1 MNKALV
7 NLFSCLN
14 NSDIQ
19 YFLLT
24 DFNGDL
30 RSRDIDLYVDAKS
43 RIAFEKI
50 IYELGWYKR
59 KEPAHHINHHFFLSP
74 LSNIYLD
81 VKFELSFVSAPHEC
95 QNYYYTEEASKH
107 SYLNSQNMRR
117 PSAYDAVMLY
127 AAHLAYKE
135 RGKLET
141 KHKSYL
147 AGYINELEQEYH
159 SLPHEVYQM
168 QKWLEECFPSK
179 TQVLQ
184 EILQPY
190 FMTEHKKMVRRK
202 KAYNIGWGAKV
213 LFLGTDGS
221 GKSTLIK
228 AVKEKLVLKNKQLYL
243 GTGEQGW
250 TSAKMKK
257 LINWK
262 TRNRVLN
269 KLAGIFKSYFFLPV
283 EFLLRIVPVKAKSK
297 YSVVLID
304 RIPGKVF
311 LEKGTGKSL
320 LYKTILPR
328 PDLVFYLHADQEV
341 LKKRKPLEYSPERS
355 MKDAEKFRMVADKV
369 SDGQYISID
378 TSKLSVT
385 EASDLILSE
394 IYKNNKVYE
403 NLLTARLQ

>member
-1 MNKALV
+1 MNKALS

-24 DFNGDL
+24 DFNADL
-30 RSRDIDLYVDAKS
+30 RSRDIDLYVDSKS
-43 RIAFEKI
+43 RPAFEKI

-74 LSNIYLD
+74 QSSIYLD

-95 QNYYYTEEASKH
+95 QHYYYTEEALKH
-107 SYLNSQNMRR
+107 SFLNENNIRR
-117 PSAYDAVMLY
+117 PASYDAVMLY
-127 AAHLAYKE
+127 ASHLAYKE
-135 RGKLET
+135 RGKLEL
-141 KHKSYL
+141 KHKTYL
-147 AGYINELEQEYH
+147 DAYINELENEHH

-168 QKWLEECFPSK
+168 RKWLEEWFPAN
-179 TQVLQ
+179 TRLLQ
-184 EILQPY
+184 EILHPY
-190 FMTEHKKMVRRK
+190 FLPEHKKMVRRK
-202 KAYNIGWGAKV
+202 KTYNIGWGAKI
-213 LFLGTDGS
+213 LFLGTDGT

-250 TSAKMKK
+250 TSAGMKK
-257 LINWK
+257 LVNWK

-269 KLAGIFKSYFFLPV
+269 KVAGIFKSYLFLPV
-283 EFLLRIVPVKAKSK
+283 EFMLRIVPVKAKAK

-304 RIPGKVF
+304 RIPGKIF
-311 LEKGTGKSL
+311 LEKGSGKSL

-328 PDLVFYLHADQEV
+328 PDLVFYLHADQEA
-341 LKKRKPLEYSPERS
+341 LKKRKPLEYAPERS
-355 MKDAEKFRMVADKV
+355 TKDAEKFRMVADKV
-369 SDGQYISID
+369 SNGQYISID
-378 TSKLSVT
+378 TSKLSVA

-403 NLLTARLQ
+403 NLLSARLQ